1 MKNKMKTLATL
12 ILIFST
18 FISSAQ
24 TSLDRKVFEKINKY
38 RDSLC
43 LPKLEWDS
51 CAYKA
56 SEYQSTYLK
65 SANGLLSHNN
75 PNKGYESSS
84 DRYKMFGGV
93 SRKTKMIVK
102 GEDVYY
108 ESNGEI
114 INFVNK
120 NLPNTTSYSD
130 IEDILAIL
138 IVNAWK
144 SSKDHNK
151 IMTKDIMKYAG
162 CCSQVVK
169 MKTDSNRWTH
179 YQIYST
185 MFLSN

>member
-24 TSLDRKVFEKINKY
+24 TSLDIKVFEKINKY

-56 SEYQSTYLK
+56 AEYQSIYLK
-65 SANGLLSHNN
+65 SANGLISHNN
-75 PNKGYESSS
+75 PNKGYESPS

-93 SRKTKMIVK
+93 SRKTKIIVK

-108 ESNGEI
+108 ETSGEI
-114 INFVNK
+114 INFVNR
-120 NLPNTTSYSD
+120 NLQNTTSYSD
-130 IEDILAIL
+130 IEDILSIM

-151 IMTKDIMKYAG
+151 IMTKDIMKYAA
-162 CCSQVVK
+162 CCSKVVT
-169 MKTDSNRWTH
+169 MKVGIDKWTH
-179 YQIYST
+179 YQVYST

>member
-1 MKNKMKTLATL
+1 MKTLATL
-12 ILIFST
+12 IFILSA
-18 FISSAQ
+18 FISNAQ
-24 TSLDRKVFEKINKY
+24 TSLDRKVFDKVNEY
-38 RDSLC
+38 RASIHI
-43 LPKLEWDS
+43 PKLEWDS

-108 ESNGEI
+108 EINGEI

>member
-1 MKNKMKTLATL
+1 MKTLATL

-24 TSLDRKVFEKINKY
+24 TSLDIKVFEKINKY

-56 SEYQSTYLK
+56 AEYQSIYLK

-75 PNKGYESSS
+75 PNKGYESPS

-93 SRKTKMIVK
+93 SRKTKIIVK

-108 ESNGEI
+108 ETSGEI
-114 INFVNK
+114 INFVNR
-120 NLPNTTSYSD
+120 NLQNTTSYSD
-130 IEDILAIL
+130 IEDILSIM

-151 IMTKDIMKYAG
+151 IMTKDIMKYAA
-162 CCSQVVK
+162 CCSKVVT
-169 MKTDSNRWTH
+169 MKVGIDKWTH
-179 YQIYST
+179 YQVYST